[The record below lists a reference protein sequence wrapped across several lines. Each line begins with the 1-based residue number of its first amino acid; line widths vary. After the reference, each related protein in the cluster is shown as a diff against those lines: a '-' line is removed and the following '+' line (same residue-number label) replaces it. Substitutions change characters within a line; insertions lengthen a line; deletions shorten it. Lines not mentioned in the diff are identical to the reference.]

1 MPDTRVPALVIPDRV
16 LFFPVTAFDEAGRV
30 DAELVEQHV
39 ADRVGYEPGAVFAA
53 CGTGEFHALSAD
65 EYGTVVE
72 ASVRATAGR
81 VPVLTGVGGPL
92 GHALACAREAERL
105 GADGLL
111 VMPPYLVQGP
121 QAGIVAY
128 VEAIAAATELPLI
141 VYHRGNAQFT
151 PASIARVLEL
161 PQVVGIKDGV
171 GDLAVAQRFVRAAAA
186 HRERTGRDILFFNG
200 LLTAEMTQAAYTAI
214 GVPMYSSA
222 VFAMAPEIAVA
233 FFAAHRAGDLDA
245 QARLLDRFYAP
256 LVDLRDETPGFAVS
270 LIKAGVR
277 LDGLPVGSVRAPLV
291 DPTPEQVGRL
301 EAILAAGRELL
312 A

>member
-1 MPDTRVPALVIPDRV
+1 MSELVLPDRV
-16 LFFPVTAFDEAGRV
+16 LFFPVTAFDAAGRV

-39 ADRVGYEPGAVFAA
+39 AERVAFEPGAVFAA
-53 CGTGEFHALSAD
+53 CGTGEYHALSID
-65 EYGTVVE
+65 EYSTVVE
-72 ASVRATAGR
+72 ASVRGTAGR
-81 VPVLTGVGGPL
+81 VPVLSGVGGPL
-92 GHALACAREAERL
+92 GHALASAREAQRL

-121 QAGIVAY
+121 QAGLIAY

-151 PASIARVLEL
+151 PASIEKVLRI
-161 PQVVGIKDGV
+161 PQVVGIKDGA
-171 GDLAVAQRFVRAAAA
+171 GDLAVAQRFVRAAADCD
-186 HRERTGRDILFFNG
+186 RDILFFNG

-222 VFAMAPEIAVA
+222 VFAMAPDIAVA
-233 FFAAHRAGDLDA
+233 FFTAHRAGDA
-245 QARLLDRFYAP
+245 ETQARLLDGFYSP
-256 LVDLRDETPGFAVS
+256 LIDLRDETPGFAVS

-277 LDGLPVGSVRAPLV
+277 LGGLPVGSVRAPLV
-291 DPTPEQVGRL
+291 DPTDEQTARL
-301 EAILAAGRELL
+301 EALLATGRELV

>member
-1 MPDTRVPALVIPDRV
+1 MSELVLPDRV
-16 LFFPVTAFDEAGRV
+16 LFFPVTAFDAAGRV

-39 ADRVGYEPGAVFAA
+39 AERVAFEPGAVFAA
-53 CGTGEFHALSAD
+53 CGTGEYHALSMD
-65 EYGTVVE
+65 EYSTVVE
-72 ASVRATAGR
+72 ASVRGTAGR
-81 VPVLTGVGGPL
+81 VPVLSGVGGPL
-92 GHALACAREAERL
+92 GHALASAREAQRL

-121 QAGIVAY
+121 QAGLIAY

-151 PASIARVLEL
+151 PASIEKVLRI
-161 PQVVGIKDGV
+161 PQVVGIKDGA
-171 GDLAVAQRFVRAAAA
+171 GDLAVAQRFVRAAADCD
-186 HRERTGRDILFFNG
+186 RDILFFNG

-222 VFAMAPEIAVA
+222 VFAMAPDIAVA
-233 FFAAHRAGDLDA
+233 FFTAHRAGDA
-245 QARLLDRFYAP
+245 ETQTRLLDGFYSP
-256 LVDLRDETPGFAVS
+256 LIDLRDETPGFAVS

-277 LDGLPVGSVRAPLV
+277 LGGLPVGSVRAPLI
-291 DPTPEQVGRL
+291 DPTDEQTARL
-301 EAILAAGRELL
+301 EALLATGRELV

>member
-1 MPDTRVPALVIPDRV
+1 MSELVLPDRV
-16 LFFPVTAFDEAGRV
+16 LFFPVTAFDAAGRV

-39 ADRVGYEPGAVFAA
+39 AERVAFEPGAVFAA
-53 CGTGEFHALSAD
+53 CGTGEYHALSID
-65 EYGTVVE
+65 EYSTVVE
-72 ASVRATAGR
+72 ASVRGTAGR
-81 VPVLTGVGGPL
+81 VPVLSGVGGPL
-92 GHALACAREAERL
+92 GHALASAREAQRL

-121 QAGIVAY
+121 QAGLIAY

-151 PASIARVLEL
+151 PASIEKVLRI
-161 PQVVGIKDGV
+161 PQVVGIKDGA
-171 GDLAVAQRFVRAAAA
+171 GDLAVAQRFVRAAADCD
-186 HRERTGRDILFFNG
+186 RDILFFNG

-222 VFAMAPEIAVA
+222 VFAMAPDIAVA
-233 FFAAHRAGDLDA
+233 FFTAHRAGDA
-245 QARLLDRFYAP
+245 ETQARLLDGFYSP
-256 LVDLRDETPGFAVS
+256 LIDLRDETPGFAVS

-277 LDGLPVGSVRAPLV
+277 LGGLPVGSVRAPLI
-291 DPTPEQVGRL
+291 DPTDEQTARL
-301 EAILAAGRELL
+301 EALLATGRELV

>member
-1 MPDTRVPALVIPDRV
+1 MSELVLPDRV
-16 LFFPVTAFDEAGRV
+16 LFFPVTAFDAAGRV

-39 ADRVGYEPGAVFAA
+39 AERVAFEPGAVFAA
-53 CGTGEFHALSAD
+53 CGTGEYHALSID
-65 EYGTVVE
+65 EYSTVVE
-72 ASVRATAGR
+72 ASVRGTAGR
-81 VPVLTGVGGPL
+81 VPVLSGVGGPL
-92 GHALACAREAERL
+92 GHALASAREAQRL

-121 QAGIVAY
+121 QAGLIAY

-151 PASIARVLEL
+151 PASIEKVLRI
-161 PQVVGIKDGV
+161 PQVVGIKDGA
-171 GDLAVAQRFVRAAAA
+171 GDLAVAQRFVRAAADCD
-186 HRERTGRDILFFNG
+186 RDILFFNG

-222 VFAMAPEIAVA
+222 VFAMAPDIAVA
-233 FFAAHRAGDLDA
+233 FFAAHRAGDA
-245 QARLLDRFYAP
+245 ETQARLLDGFYSP
-256 LVDLRDETPGFAVS
+256 LIDLRDETPGFAVS

-277 LDGLPVGSVRAPLV
+277 LGGLPVGSVRAPLI
-291 DPTPEQVGRL
+291 DPTDEQTARL
-301 EAILAAGRELL
+301 EALLATGRELV